1 MGKSSGNR
9 KNSIQTPVVESVI
22 LTASKILMSQ
32 DSSYDYS
39 EHGNVNEEADHEGG
53 ALLTERL

>member
-1 MGKSSGNR
+1 MAKSSGNR

-32 DSSYDYS
+32 ESSHDYG
-39 EHGNVNEEADHEGG
+39 EHGNVNEEADHEGR
-53 ALLTERL
+53 ALLSERL